1 VPVFDSSSSQLGR
14 AEANLLRSVLGPA
27 KRRSTSF
34 QQASRDYRWRQ
45 RRATVTRAFIVFGLI
60 GLFCGSA
67 VMMGA
72 KLSPPLDAAGTF
84 PPAAAPPPSP
94 APAPKRSEQP
104 SSAPASP
111 SAPPSLDDTSHRLRS
126 GYAGEATAGRRL
138 VADAN
143 TSSGALHG
151 ESR

>member
-1 VPVFDSSSSQLGR
+1 VPVFDRSASRPGR

-34 QQASRDYRWRQ
+34 HQASRDYRWRQ
-45 RRATVTRAFIVFGLI
+45 RRASVTRALIVFGLI

-72 KLSPPLDAAGTF
+72 KLRPPPDAARAF
-84 PPAAAPPPSP
+84 PPGTAQTPFP
-94 APAPKRSEQP
+94 APTPKRSEHP
-104 SSAPASP
+104 SSAPASQ
-111 SAPPSLDDTSHRLRS
+111 SAPPPLDDTSHRLRLEYV
-126 GYAGEATAGRRL
+126 GDATAGIRL
-138 VADAN
+138 VGDAN

-151 ESR
+151 